1 MVEIKDED
9 ILAAFKLGEKDPED
23 KILHGVLRKQDGNF
37 IIYER
42 KADPGY
48 SGFLG
53 KSLFDL
59 PSLSSTQ
66 IEYLIKKG
74 YPLEK
79 WV

>member
-23 KILHGVLRKQDGNF
+23 KILHGVLRKEDGNF
-37 IIYER
+37 VIYER

-59 PSLSSTQ
+59 SSLSPAQ
-66 IEYLIKKG
+66 IEYLTKKG
-74 YPLEK
+74 YSLEK
-79 WV
+79 